1 MGTKGPKAG
10 NIYSSLKSRGLI
22 GGKGKD
28 PMLNC
33 GSPFKVTDEKNK
45 EKNKDNNS
53 SNTQKKESNVGYIQ
67 DNESKIEGRAVRI
80 IGSGSGKVLAE
91 RSPSP
96 FKQTKDGSDASMYGK
111 ARAAVVGAVDA
122 VSGVKGMAKNM
133 VKKDADTP
141 AKFNPGLY
149 KALDNNQL
157 KDNPKFEAAV
167 ENSRKSKSA
176 PFKIKSNPK
185 TSYGKGGFKKKGCYK

>member
-1 MGTKGPKAG
+1 MGMKGPKAG

-53 SNTQKKESNVGYIQ
+53 SNTQEKESKVGYIQ

-96 FKQTKDGSDASMYGK
+96 FKQT
-111 ARAAVVGAVDA
+111 
-122 VSGVKGMAKNM
+122 
-133 VKKDADTP
+133 ADTP
-141 AKFNPGLY
+141 AKFTEEGLSKL
-149 KALDNNQL
+149 KAADIGG
-157 KDNPKFEAAV
+157 KFGEVIDKAV
-167 ENSRKSKSA
+167 AKNST

-185 TSYGKGGFKKKGCYK
+185 TSYGGFKKKGCYK